1 MPNKGDEKT
10 KVLIADDHLLLAEA
24 VAAMLQQL
32 GTYDVEIVKDFDSAI
47 ERLKAGGL
55 DVLLLD
61 LRMPGMHGVESI
73 QSALDNANGAKV
85 VIFSGNVDAP
95 LSKAAVD
102 VGIHGIIEKDLSV
115 KSLDSIL
122 NLVLSGQVF
131 MPLKTAESVVKTG
144 RGEDLNTVEVS
155 VLSRAAEGMKNKEIA
170 SDLGVSEV
178 TIKMHMRAICRKLG
192 ARNRAHA
199 AMVSREL
206 GII

>member
-1 MPNKGDEKT
+1 MLNKGDEKT

-131 MPLKTAESVVKTG
+131 MPLKTAESAVKTG

>member
-1 MPNKGDEKT
+1 MLSKGDEKT

-32 GTYDVEIVKDFDSAI
+32 GTYDVEIVKDFDSAM

-131 MPLKTAESVVKTG
+131 MPLKTAESAVKTG

-199 AMVSREL
+199 SMVSREL